1 MGQTIIRS
9 TERLL
14 YENMFRRQMLAI
26 LSPAET
32 KVMVFI
38 MDRTLGWQRTQARV
52 TIRDIVSGVGN
63 NAGAG
68 VTKTTA
74 ARCIDSLS
82 EKKVIIVRE
91 VCRKL
96 GTLIELNTQWELASY
111 MLRTPK
117 RLKNQPTNGT
127 ETDEKVHE
135 MGHWCPTT
143 WDTGVLP
150 GGTLLIEGNNRKEI
164 KDSVACGT
172 GAQLAVRRERKL
184 QPVAKQPFRTA
195 DYDEPPVAAPEAPP
209 VLDTIAAVKA
219 KAEAS
224 RIRREENRRAKLD
237 AGIVTVP
244 MIEAAWREAATEAGY
259 VVKVWTVKEKGQA
272 KHLQKALSVTPDR
285 LLELVG
291 FVAGNWQR
299 IIAKQFDW
307 AGSELHSDPSIGFFL
322 KYAERFVYA
331 FRNRELILSSG
342 VKGVSQFLKQ
352 RALEQGVTE
361 EELEDDIETR
371 LSRTGRKRVAET
383 GTKPAPVEREADSL
397 KRFHESVR
405 RRAAQ
410 PAQPTMPPAT
420 AAPARR
426 AAPPRGVFVGETPH
440 SKAEQPLSLG
450 IDVLSTFS
458 LPDWEE

>member
-1 MGQTIIRS
+1 MIIRS

-38 MDRTLGWQRTQARV
+38 MDRTLGWQRVQARI

-74 ARCIDSLS
+74 ARCIDSLAD
-82 EKKVIIVRE
+82 KKVIIVRE

-96 GTLIELNTQWELASY
+96 GTLIEINIQWEPESS

-117 RLKNQPTNGT
+117 RLKSQPQNG
-127 ETDEKVHE
+127 EESDGKVHQ

-150 GGTLLIEGNNRKEI
+150 SGTHLIEDNNRTEI
-164 KDSVACGT
+164 KDSVAGGT
-172 GAQLAVRRERKL
+172 GAQLAVRKERRL
-184 QPVAKQPFRTA
+184 QPVAKPSFPVA
-195 DYDEPPVAAPEAPP
+195 DYAEPPIATPDTPP

-244 MIEAAWREAATEAGY
+244 MIESAWREAATEAGY

-272 KHLQKALSVTPDR
+272 KHLQKALAIQPDR

-331 FRNRELILSSG
+331 FRNKDLILASG
-342 VKGVSQFLKQ
+342 VKGVAQFIKQ
-352 RALEQGVTE
+352 RALEQGVDE
-361 EELEDDIETR
+361 NELEQDIETR
-371 LSRTGRKRVAET
+371 LTRTGRKRIGGQESKKAQ
-383 GTKPAPVEREADSL
+383 PVEREADSL
-397 KRFHESVR
+397 RRFHESVR
-405 RRAAQ
+405 RRAAT
-410 PAQPTMPPAT
+410 PAP
-420 AAPARR
+420 AAPQRESSTVARR
-426 AAPPRGVFVGETPH
+426 APAPRGVFVRETATPP
-440 SKAEQPLSLG
+440 AEPPLSLG
-450 IDVLSTFS
+450 LDVLNTFS

>member
-1 MGQTIIRS
+1 MGQMIIRS

-14 YENMFRRQMLAI
+14 YENLFRRQMLAI

-38 MDRTLGWQRTQARV
+38 MDRTLGWQRIQARI

-74 ARCIDSLS
+74 ARCIDSLA

-96 GTLIELNTQWELASY
+96 GTLIEINVQWEPELA

-117 RLKNQPTNGT
+117 RLKNQPQNS
-127 ETDEKVHE
+127 ENSDEKVHE

-150 GGTLLIEGNNRKEI
+150 SGTLLIEDNNRKEI
-164 KDSVACGT
+164 KDSVAGGT
-172 GAQLAVRRERKL
+172 GAQLAVRRERRL
-184 QPVAKQPFRTA
+184 QPVAKPSFPSA
-195 DYDEPPVAAPEAPP
+195 DYAEPPLATPEAPP
-209 VLDTIAAVKA
+209 VLDVIAAAKA

-224 RIRREENRRAKLD
+224 RVRREENRRAKLD

-244 MIEAAWREAATEAGY
+244 MIESAWREAATEAGY

-272 KHLQKALSVTPDR
+272 KHLQKALAIKPDK
-285 LLELVG
+285 LLELVT

-299 IIAKQFDW
+299 IIAKQFEW

-331 FRNRELILSSG
+331 FRNRELILASG

-352 RALEQGVTE
+352 RALEQGLSE
-361 EELEDDIETR
+361 DELEQDIEQR
-371 LSRTGRKRVAET
+371 IARTGRKRPAADE
-383 GTKPAPVEREADSL
+383 TKPAPVEREADSL
-397 KRFHESVR
+397 RRFHEGVR
-405 RRAAQ
+405 RRAAMPQ
-410 PAQPTMPPAT
+410 PVQHTEPAVPT
-420 AAPARR
+420 RR
-426 AAPPRGVFVGETPH
+426 AAPPRGVLVREAPARP
-440 SKAEQPLSLG
+440 AEPPLNLG
-450 IDVLSTFS
+450 LDVLNTFS